1 MRTSLKLN
9 VGSKTDSANI
19 CTPRPN
25 ESGAVWPSPHSD
37 TQRCTYWCQLS
48 ALQATISGLPRCKNP
63 STFWLCFPLFVMVLG
78 SILLTSFFLCF
89 TSLVSITG
97 SYTGGWD
104 DISLYQARL
113 RSNTTFL
120 LMEERSV
127 DLSRPHWRLFLAASK
142 LKALWSQTPVSL
154 PVPVSWRYSLL
165 IYNSSYLLCLKNHQ
179 SKKVP
184 ATNMTERQ

>member
-1 MRTSLKLN
+1 MYVECLTIAYSNKVSQKKQPWRNGAVDKQITLQHDQEPRLHHQLSRMRTSLKLN

-97 SYTGGWD
+97 SYTED
-104 DISLYQARL
+104 E
-113 RSNTTFL
+113 TTFHYIKRVL
-120 LMEERSV
+120 VQTL
-127 DLSRPHWRLFLAASK
+127 HYYWWRNG
-142 LKALWSQTPVSL
+142 Q
-154 PVPVSWRYSLL
+154 
-165 IYNSSYLLCLKNHQ
+165 
-179 SKKVP
+179 
-184 ATNMTERQ
+184 